1 MFIPLINPQSSFQ
14 KLAARILKRRKRRNP
29 CGGRKNPIRTIKG
42 DFHTT
47 YKQLKRLGHLSLATT
62 KRPAVSRG
70 FSHRTARTSTS
81 TEGSMVYSLK
91 RRPRRKSRRVRHNFA
106 ASFGQSLIVR
116 KKRRKHSR
124 VRRHGTIRLGSH
136 RPKLVYTS
144 TGWRRPR
151 KSRLF
156 RRPTRINPR
165 RSHRRYRRNPMPKLP
180 FNLANVAVGSLK
192 IAGGIAVGYM
202 GIPVICKFLSP
213 IIDKTMQYRRY
224 YGLLHVVAG
233 AAVASLI
240 RQRIVKEIALTVAGV
255 GVYDLISQNIPQ
267 LGLPR
272 LPETSMHLGYDYA
285 PALGASYMG
294 SSELSDDIAY
304 GGDSD
309 SSDC

>member
-1 MFIPLINPQSSFQ
+1 
-14 KLAARILKRRKRRNP
+14 
-29 CGGRKNPIRTIKG
+29 
-42 DFHTT
+42 
-47 YKQLKRLGHLSLATT
+47 
-62 KRPAVSRG
+62 
-70 FSHRTARTSTS
+70 
-81 TEGSMVYSLK
+81 
-91 RRPRRKSRRVRHNFA
+91 
-106 ASFGQSLIVR
+106 
-116 KKRRKHSR
+116 
-124 VRRHGTIRLGSH
+124 
-136 RPKLVYTS
+136 
-144 TGWRRPR
+144 
-151 KSRLF
+151 
-156 RRPTRINPR
+156 
-165 RSHRRYRRNPMPKLP
+165 MPKLP

-233 AAVASLI
+233 AAAASLI

-272 LPETSMHLGYDYA
+272 LPETSMLLGYDYA

-294 SSELSDDIAY
+294 SSYDSHMGSSDDIAY